1 MTATAEVTRSVF
13 LQFLASAPLDLALTA
28 AVRSPS
34 KIEVSIA
41 GRRVVLLQLFVVEDL
56 NRTMM
61 AAAALLVA
69 VALASV
75 VEAFVFPPHQH
86 DICDKKC
93 FEREHACESSSSS
106 WRRRGSSSRV
116 RMSTPTGTVTD
127 ATEVLALTLEKPL
140 GLILEESEDG
150 IGGVIVQEVNEGG
163 SAYECPAKD
172 RLVQSKI
179 GSVMKEDV
187 TTLGFD
193 DVMSRIIDAPS
204 PFEIEFIVKASE
216 GEVSEGSEGEEA
228 PTYEVGSTVSI
239 LVQQPAETKKPDI
252 TLEAKVGDN
261 LRKTLLDHGEIELYR
276 GLKKKLGN
284 CGGGGQCGFCAVDLV
299 DDEGVWGERSDYE
312 AKMIGRKG
320 DPSSRLSCMNNIV
333 GPCTVRTL

>member
-1 MTATAEVTRSVF
+1 MV
-13 LQFLASAPLDLALTA
+13 
-28 AVRSPS
+28 
-34 KIEVSIA
+34 
-41 GRRVVLLQLFVVEDL
+41 
-56 NRTMM
+56 
-61 AAAALLVA
+61 AAALLGA

-75 VEAFVFPPHQH
+75 AEAFVFPPHQH
-86 DICDKKC
+86 DIVCHNKF
-93 FEREHACESSSSS
+93 FEYESPTSS
-106 WRRRGSSSRV
+106 WRRRGASRV
-116 RMSTPTGTVTD
+116 RMSTPTETVTD

-172 RLVQSKI
+172 RLVQAKI

-216 GEVSEGSEGEEA
+216 GEVSEVEEA
-228 PTYEVGSTVSI
+228 PSYKVGTTVSI

-252 TLEAKVGDN
+252 KLEAKVGDN
-261 LRKTLLDHGEIELYR
+261 LRKTLLDHGDIELYR

-284 CGGGGQCGFCAVDLV
+284 CGGGGQCGFCAVELV
-299 DDEGVWGERSDYE
+299 DEEGVWGERSDYE
-312 AKMIGRKG
+312 AKMIGRKAG
-320 DPSSRLSCMNNIV
+320 PSSRLSCMNNIV